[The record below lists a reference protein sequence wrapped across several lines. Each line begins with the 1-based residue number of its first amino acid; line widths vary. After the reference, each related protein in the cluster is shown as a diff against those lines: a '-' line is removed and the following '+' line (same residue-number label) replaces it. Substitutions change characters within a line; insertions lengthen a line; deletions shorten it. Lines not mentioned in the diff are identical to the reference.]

1 MKKEK
6 IQKSF
11 DLLNSKLKEN
21 KNEVIFEYRKNINE
35 GLLGIIAANYVEL
48 YNKPSFILTNSG
60 NFIKCSSRSISGYDI
75 GKVFYHALKNSLI
88 VKGGGHSMAGGC
100 TLEKHKLNSFKNFL
114 NEYYEKKF
122 MLNENIKFY
131 ISEQNINSLI
141 KFAKEDFRF
150 LEPLGNSNSSP
161 IFFLKANKIFKIKI
175 IKGVHLQLVIKNKLK
190 KSCICFAFNS
200 VGTKLGEL
208 LMNCKKEID
217 LIVQINN
224 NFVQKNSDFNLIIK
238 DAIA

>member
-1 MKKEK
+1 
-6 IQKSF
+6 
-11 DLLNSKLKEN
+11 
-21 KNEVIFEYRKNINE
+21 
-35 GLLGIIAANYVEL
+35 
-48 YNKPSFILTNSG
+48 
-60 NFIKCSSRSISGYDI
+60 
-75 GKVFYHALKNSLI
+75 
-88 VKGGGHSMAGGC
+88 MAGGC

-224 NFVQKNSDFNLIIK
+224 KFVQKNSDFNLIIK